1 MATDEYV
8 GITDE
13 KIKRANQ
20 ILNER
25 LKEIN
30 ETLVVDPPAKSPT
43 IDEIVVMR
51 FKNEGTIIYS
61 HTVDP
66 VINLMNLWELI
77 ASSGDA
83 LHGEIIELIGQAGEI
98 FDFMVIIRHQKIDYF
113 VFGNYLDGTL
123 EDLKMN
129 GEWLVAKSQF
139 VALSMSIV
147 RALS

>member
-25 LKEIN
+25 LKKIN